1 VGTST
6 RIPGP
11 RAGAGP
17 WRGARQRLRTWQRA
31 PEAERAERADA
42 VAAAQL
48 EALAAHLRA
57 EPEAFGLQATLRAAG
72 VRLAVVLPRFVHDRY
87 ALLAGAAGAAPG
99 TGTAGDE
106 LQAFVDR
113 VAGDGALV
121 VDTAV
126 RRAATRAG
134 AHADARLR
142 DALDP
147 GGVPPAAGES
157 PVEAAF
163 CAAYAYFFADAVRQF
178 LATLMAEH
186 DPPSP
191 SPWPSSGAVTAA
203 DPLALVGDGI
213 TARGVAL
220 VPDPCVAGG
229 GDLTPAVLG
238 ERAAAL
244 VDAAV
249 RRVLGLA
256 PDPDTE
262 RVA

>member
-11 RAGAGP
+11 RADAGP

-31 PEAERAERADA
+31 PDAERAERVDA
-42 VAAAQL
+42 VAVAQL

-87 ALLAGAAGAAPG
+87 ALLAGGAGAAPG

-106 LQAFVDR
+106 LRAFVDR

-163 CAAYAYFFADAVRQF
+163 CAAYAFFFADAVRQF

-186 DPPSP
+186 DAPA
-191 SPWPSSGAVTAA
+191 PSSGGVPAA
-203 DPLALVGDGI
+203 DPLTLVGDGI
-213 TARGVAL
+213 TARGAAL
-220 VPDPCVAGG
+220 VPDPCAAAG

-244 VDAAV
+244 VDDAV
-249 RRVLGLA
+249 RRVLGLV